1 MTAVNQPSSAFGSP
15 RLGRPADALPVEQE
29 AVAIRR
35 ELAQANPDRYR
46 PDLAQSLNNLA
57 GTLAQTDR
65 PAETE
70 GGHVPNPLNSGSYR
84 PSILRTAEY
93 ESAYHP
99 ARFERQET

>member
-1 MTAVNQPSSAFGSP
+1 VRVCDRPEGQLCQPRS
-15 RLGRPADALPVEQE
+15 LP
-29 AVAIRR
+29 
-35 ELAQANPDRYR
+35 

-57 GTLAQTDR
+57 GTLAQFDR
-65 PAETE
+65 PADAE
-70 GGHVPNPLNSGSYR
+70 GGHAPNPLNSGSYR